1 MRDVI
6 IIGAGG
12 GGAVVAKELAQRGLD
27 VLLLEAGPLHKDSE
41 RAFTHFEVDQNSAFN
56 GVFRYGPADR
66 TRQSWAR
73 ELPQH
78 SAISQIAGV
87 GGTTLHYF
95 GNSPRAMP
103 GAFQGFRGRNPEAY
117 DRAHLFPFT
126 YEELIPYYE

>member
-1 MRDVI
+1 MDATSSAVTSVTGGRQMRDVI

-41 RAFTHFEVDQNSAFN
+41 RAFTHFEIDQNSAFN
-56 GVFRYGPADR
+56 GVFRFGPADR

-87 GGTTLHYF
+87 GGTTLHY
-95 GNSPRAMP
+95 
-103 GAFQGFRGRNPEAY
+103 
-117 DRAHLFPFT
+117 
-126 YEELIPYYE
+126 